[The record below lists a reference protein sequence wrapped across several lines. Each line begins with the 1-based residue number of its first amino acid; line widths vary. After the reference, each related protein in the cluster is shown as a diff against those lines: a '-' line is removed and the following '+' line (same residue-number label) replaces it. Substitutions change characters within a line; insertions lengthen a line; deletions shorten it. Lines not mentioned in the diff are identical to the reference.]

1 MGFDWPRGKVW
12 GGFLN
17 PHYRK
22 CSCCGGS
29 GSTESKKALRHLVHL
44 LMISGDDSRRMSAFP
59 HPWLV
64 RAGIDDVGTT
74 MHELT
79 VGLAGRDLKHA
90 HDAIDNQSAVD
101 KIIAA
106 AGLPDTWGTC
116 AACDGEGLDPSVRE
130 AYEAW
135 TETPVPTGDGWQM
148 WETTS
153 EGSPISPVFA
163 TPEELARWLA
173 DNGASTFGN
182 NTATYDQWLAMV
194 QSGWAMSAMFVPG
207 KGVISGVEAVADM
220 CKNGIDP
227 VDPTPVA
234 M

>member
-59 HPWLV
+59 HPWL
-64 RAGIDDVGTT
+64 
-74 MHELT
+74 
-79 VGLAGRDLKHA
+79 
-90 HDAIDNQSAVD
+90 DAIDNQSAVD